1 MNRLDLQEV
10 VAGLELGCGEGYGG
24 SAADSMPG
32 DLPDAARDVLQAGG
46 HGVAAGFTDSVAVA
60 AAAWRV

>member
-1 MNRLDLQEV
+1 
-10 VAGLELGCGEGYGG
+10 
-24 SAADSMPG
+24 MPG

-60 AAAWRV
+60 AAAWRIWTCDSRADGAKGQR